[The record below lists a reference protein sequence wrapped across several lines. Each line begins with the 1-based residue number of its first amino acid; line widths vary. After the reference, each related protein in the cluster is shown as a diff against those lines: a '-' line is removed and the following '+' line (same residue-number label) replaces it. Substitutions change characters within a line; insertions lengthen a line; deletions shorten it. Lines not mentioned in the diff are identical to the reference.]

1 MSTLNYLG
9 MLYVDFAAQGF
20 YAYLILIISAIF
32 TGILKRTTQRM
43 PRSTYF
49 LNTALV
55 TFVAG
60 ASQFMW
66 VSVFDAIVSGYVIVI
81 AAADFAVWI
90 GVGYFITML
99 AKARS
104 NDAFG
109 HSRFAPLGFIPI
121 ANFILLLKP
130 SADRLQN
137 QTANSAI
144 VGVPAVFIGFIVL
157 ALGRAA
163 GMEAEK
169 AIERTL
175 AELPQTT
182 SAQRLGMS
190 YFSFYTRRDGLA
202 EGLGYLAS
210 LERPG
215 QIDEIT
221 RLTAVTVDQ
230 SELTYLFNVTD
241 DTVTHFNPDW
251 VRSVLVQNCE
261 HYAEVMEN
269 GGSVRFVYSSQGQ
282 GELENILANADICP

>member
-1 MSTLNYLG
+1 MSTLNYFG
-9 MLYVDFAAQGF
+9 VLYVDFAAHSF
-20 YAYLILIISAIF
+20 YAYLILIISAIL

-49 LNTALV
+49 LNTALI

-66 VSVFDAIVSGYVIVI
+66 VSVFDAIVSGYVILI

-90 GVGYFITML
+90 GVGYFITII
-99 AKARS
+99 AKSRS

-109 HSRFAPLGFIPI
+109 HSRFAPAAFIPI
-121 ANFILLLKP
+121 VNFVLLLKP

-157 ALGRAA
+157 GLGRAA
-163 GMEAEK
+163 GIEAEK

-175 AELPQTT
+175 AELPHTT

-241 DTVTHFNPDW
+241 DSVTHFNPDW
-251 VRSVLVQNCE
+251 VRSVLVQNCK
-261 HYAEVMEN
+261 HYSEVMEN
-269 GGSVRFVYSSQGQ
+269 GGSVRFVYSAKGQ
-282 GELENILANADICP
+282 GELENILANADSCP

>member
-20 YAYLILIISAIF
+20 YAYLIFIISAIF

-49 LNTALV
+49 LNTALI

-90 GVGYFITML
+90 GVGYFITLL

-202 EGLGYLAS
+202 GGLAYLAS
-210 LERPG
+210 LERLG

-221 RLTAVTVDQ
+221 YLDSVTVDQ
-230 SELTYLFNVTD
+230 RELTYRFNITDNSVTNFNV
-241 DTVTHFNPDW
+241 DW
-251 VRSVLVQNCE
+251 VTSMLLQNCE
-261 HYAEVMEN
+261 NYSEVIEN
-269 GGSVRFVYSSQGQ
+269 GGSVRFIYSSQGRGQ
-282 GELENILANADICP
+282 LENIWANSTSCP